1 MILQPAL
8 NAVEE
13 LSVAHRII
21 ALEEH
26 LRITLRLVPECGVVL
41 DAGADAANRTRQA
54 ALKRLAAANRLVNRA
69 AVEPGLLASA
79 RATWAELETLTWH
92 LALSAGR
99 VARREAR
106 RVPCRDITV
115 EDLEQEGVIGLHDA
129 AQRFE
134 PDRGVRF
141 AVYARWWVR
150 AQITKAIQ
158 HAGAFQISAGVYELH
173 RNMHKLMLSDEK
185 AGLVAPP
192 SNLALRLGVRRERL
206 GEAMELD
213 ALRPVDQPETLDGPS
228 PLSLLPDTRAWTP
241 EVATAAMEVADW
253 LRTAIHTSLAT
264 REQRI
269 MERRHGIDCEEAST
283 TSIAADLALS
293 AERVRQLEAQSRAVL
308 IELFAREMD
317 I

>member
-1 MILQPAL
+1 MILRPAL
-8 NAVEE
+8 DAVEE

-26 LRITLRLVPECGVVL
+26 LRITLRLVPECSAVL
-41 DAGADAANRTRQA
+41 EGGDMASRSRQA
-54 ALKRLAAANRLVNRA
+54 ALERLAAANRLVHRTSA
-69 AVEPGLLASA
+69 EPTLLAA
-79 RATWAELETLTWH
+79 AKATWAELETLTWH

-115 EDLEQEGVIGLHDA
+115 EDMEQEGV
-129 AQRFE
+129 
-134 PDRGVRF
+134 
-141 AVYARWWVR
+141 
-150 AQITKAIQ
+150 
-158 HAGAFQISAGVYELH
+158 
-173 RNMHKLMLSDEK
+173 
-185 AGLVAPP
+185 VAPP
-192 SNLALRLGVRRERL
+192 SNLAPRLGVRRQRL

-213 ALRPVDQPETLDGPS
+213 ALRPVDQPESPDGPS

-241 EVATAAMEVADW
+241 EGATAAMEVADW

-283 TSIAADLALS
+283 TTIAEDLSLS
-293 AERVRQLEAQSRAVL
+293 TERVRQLEAQSRAVL